1 MRAPVKDFLSHWL
14 TQSRRGMSIVRIRF
28 PRPRKPVKQIPKPA
42 GPIEP
47 VVQRDD
53 GLWSIGWH
61 DDAAGPFETRTFAA
75 AVAAKQERRY
85 DRI

>member
-1 MRAPVKDFLSHWL
+1 
-14 TQSRRGMSIVRIRF
+14 MSTVRIRF
-28 PRPRKPVKQIPKPA
+28 SRPRKPAEQIPKPA
-42 GPIEP
+42 CPIEP

-53 GLWSIGWH
+53 GFSSIGWH

-75 AVAAKQERRY
+75 AVAAKQERRH